1 MNPKSIDRS
10 IGLIDRP
17 AARAPRSSP
26 PHAHD
31 ALPQP
36 PQAHDEMNQCRE
48 GDIVKLTH
56 SRPLSKMKKW
66 VVAEIL
72 KPERDH
78 AHDNTGK
85 TRRMIIDRD
94 EARRLRA
101 GVEGSA
107 LAREHAR
114 MQALEEEKKR
124 EEEEATGFDV
134 DAAARARWERL
145 NREGGAGEGEDD
157 DDDDDDGPGLGDGP
171 QVIGVPSRPSYAAFR
186 GFAAGAAGWH

>member
-1 MNPKSIDRS
+1 
-10 IGLIDRP
+10 
-17 AARAPRSSP
+17 
-26 PHAHD
+26 
-31 ALPQP
+31 
-36 PQAHDEMNQCRE
+36 MNQCRE

-145 NREGGAGEGEDD
+145 NREGGAG
-157 DDDDDDGPGLGDGP
+157 
-171 QVIGVPSRPSYAAFR
+171 
-186 GFAAGAAGWH
+186 

>member
-1 MNPKSIDRS
+1 
-10 IGLIDRP
+10 
-17 AARAPRSSP
+17 
-26 PHAHD
+26 
-31 ALPQP
+31 
-36 PQAHDEMNQCRE
+36 MNQCRE

-134 DAAARARWERL
+134 DAAARSRWERL

>member
-1 MNPKSIDRS
+1 
-10 IGLIDRP
+10 
-17 AARAPRSSP
+17 
-26 PHAHD
+26 
-31 ALPQP
+31 
-36 PQAHDEMNQCRE
+36 MNQCRE

-72 KPERDH
+72 KPERDY

-145 NREGGAGEGEDD
+145 NREGGRGGGGGRRRRRRRRAG
-157 DDDDDDGPGLGDGP
+157 
-171 QVIGVPSRPSYAAFR
+171 VR
-186 GFAAGAAGWH
+186 GRAAGHRRAVEAELRGVQRVRRGGCGLALTTLAAVRRVVYVGDVVVVNRRLLLRYG